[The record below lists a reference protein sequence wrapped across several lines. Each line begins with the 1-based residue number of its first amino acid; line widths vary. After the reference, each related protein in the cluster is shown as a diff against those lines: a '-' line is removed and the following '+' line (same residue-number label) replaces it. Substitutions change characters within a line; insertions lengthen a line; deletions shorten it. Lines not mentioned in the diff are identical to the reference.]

1 MLLVLKLVPR
11 LVPLSGSEKSI
22 TECSRLSHA
31 PAMSPINYVF
41 CRFVAFKDD
50 AIKLPEVGR
59 QPSRGSNVYPVTLLL
74 SLSSLSLS
82 LSRTLLGVT

>member
-1 MLLVLKLVPR
+1 
-11 LVPLSGSEKSI
+11 
-22 TECSRLSHA
+22 
-31 PAMSPINYVF
+31 MSPINYVF

-59 QPSRGSNVYPVTLLL
+59 LPSRGSNVYPVTLLL
-74 SLSSLSLS
+74 SLSSISLS